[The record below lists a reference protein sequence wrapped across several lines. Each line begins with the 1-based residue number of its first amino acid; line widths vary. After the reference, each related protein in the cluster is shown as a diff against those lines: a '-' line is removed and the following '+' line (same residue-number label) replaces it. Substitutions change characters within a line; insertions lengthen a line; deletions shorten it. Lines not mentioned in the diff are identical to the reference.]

1 MIPRSDAFYDA
12 AQERIAEFIRGRVE
26 SADASGV
33 VVALSGGVDSAL
45 TAALA
50 EDALGAEDVVAI
62 GLPAEGAGQMEA
74 LRDAEHLADRL
85 GLDWRTAGV
94 QGAVD
99 AVLQCGEALTD
110 PDRGARI
117 NVPPRIRMTLT
128 YLVANAEDRL
138 VLGTGNRSELLT
150 GYFTKHGDGAADLL
164 PIGDLYKTQ
173 VFDLA
178 SRLYLPEKIRE
189 KEPSA
194 GLYPGQTDREELGF
208 GYDELDPALH
218 LLCDR
223 GEDAATVAEETGL
236 TAERVREV
244 ADMVRSSRHKRS
256 PPPTPGLDGIGD

>member
-1 MIPRSDAFYDA
+1 MIPRGDEFYEAAETRISD
-12 AQERIAEFIRGRVE
+12 FILDRVE
-26 SADASGV
+26 AAGAKGA

-45 TAALA
+45 VAALA
-50 EDALGAEDVVAI
+50 EEALDPGDVVAI

-74 LRDAEHLADRL
+74 LRDAEDLAERL
-85 GLDWRTAGV
+85 GLDWRTCGV

-99 AVLQCGEALTD
+99 AALRCGESLTD
-110 PDRGARI
+110 PDREARI

-150 GYFTKHGDGAADLL
+150 GYFTKHGDGAADAL

-194 GLYPGQTDREELGF
+194 GLYPGQTDRDELGI
-208 GYDELDPALH
+208 GYDELDPSLH

-223 GEDAATVAEETGL
+223 GEEPETVAEETGL

-244 ADMVRSSRHKRS
+244 ADMVRTSRHKRN
-256 PPPTPGLDGIGD
+256 PPPTPGLDDLGD